1 MDSDIT
7 EVKLAKRWGT
17 GLKVGTSRVFRER
30 SKDNRCDLLQLRE
43 LSNRIML

>member
-7 EVKLAKRWGT
+7 EVKLAKGGT

-30 SKDNRCDLLQLRE
+30 SKDNRCDL
-43 LSNRIML
+43 